1 MTEIVIKLP
10 NKVDKSLIRLIRRAV
25 RKELLIDALFK
36 ELEKELKNSELTDED
51 IEQLEKKVK
60 NERRAYWRE
69 RLGMNTSEIISL
81 FSALEKSDQSP
92 RT

>member
-69 RLGMNTSEIISL
+69 KLGIS
-81 FSALEKSDQSP
+81 
-92 RT
+92 RN

>member
-25 RKELLIDALFK
+25 RKELLIDALFR
-36 ELEKELKNSELTDED
+36 ELEKELKNSELTYED

-60 NERRAYWRE
+60 NERRAYWRK
-69 RLGMNTSEIISL
+69 RLGIS
-81 FSALEKSDQSP
+81 
-92 RT
+92 RN